1 MLEKDT
7 SKAGKKKMR
16 YNRRR
21 EQKATA
27 MVVICSSITIVS
39 HVPTFVNHTLV
50 NTDFYVTYGQCSKL
64 VQSVAYE
71 IGYIPN
77 FFTYMAFNKEFYDV
91 FMSVWIFVLRKC
103 FFCSRFDAWFDD
115 ETKKKADFVAS
126 KETVKSNLNNNK
138 K

>member
-7 SKAGKKKMR
+7 SEAGKKKMR
-16 YNRRR
+16 YNRRQ

-50 NTDFYVTYGQCSKL
+50 NTDFYLTFGQCSML

-77 FFTYMAFNKEFYDV
+77 FFTYMAFNKEFYGV
-91 FMSVWIFVLRKC
+91 FMRVWIFVLRKC
-103 FFCSRFDAWFDD
+103 FFCSRLTPGSIMKL
-115 ETKKKADFVAS
+115 EADFVAS
-126 KETVKSNLNNNK
+126 KETVKSNLRNNK